1 MILQVGIAQVK
12 MGFAGDV
19 LVAQALGSCV
29 GIVLFD
35 QRLRVGGMA
44 HCLLPAPLSGN
55 ALPSGKFV
63 VSAIP
68 ALIRKLEGASQ
79 QKPRLRAKLVGGA
92 NMFGRVASGKNV
104 GDRNIELALKVLR
117 DLHVPI
123 AGKDVGGSWARTA
136 EYDISTGRVK
146 VTSCKGGVVDL

>member
-12 MGFAGDV
+12 MGFAGDI

-63 VSAIP
+63 VAAIP
-68 ALIRKLEGASQ
+68 ALIRKLESASQ

-92 NMFGRVASGKNV
+92 NMFGRVALGKNV

-117 DLHVPI
+117 ELHVPI
-123 AGKDVGGSWARTA
+123 AGKDVGGAWARTA
-136 EYDISTGRVK
+136 EFDISTGRVK
-146 VTSCKGGVVDL
+146 VTSYKGGVVEL